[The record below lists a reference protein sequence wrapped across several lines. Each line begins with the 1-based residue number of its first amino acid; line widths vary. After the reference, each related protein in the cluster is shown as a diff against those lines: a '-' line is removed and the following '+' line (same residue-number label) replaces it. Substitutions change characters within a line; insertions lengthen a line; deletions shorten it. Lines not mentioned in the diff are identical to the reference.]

1 MKMITLK
8 TTKDLWMLKA
18 FIIVNIV
25 DAITTFRALS
35 YEGVSEG
42 HPIYSIG
49 FSTLGL
55 ETTLI
60 LKCLIAIGIGMVL
73 IKYNKGYLLKWP
85 TLVIVLVAVSNSLQ
99 QYLV

>member
-1 MKMITLK
+1 MILLNP
-8 TTKDLWMLKA
+8 TKDLWMLKA

-42 HPIYSIG
+42 HPIYSMG

-55 ETTLI
+55 ETTLV
-60 LKCLIAIGIGMVL
+60 LKVMIAVVIGLVL
-73 IKYNKGYLLKWP
+73 IKSNKGHLLKWP
-85 TLVIVLVAVSNSLQ
+85 TLVIILVAVSNSLQ